1 MLIAKKEG
9 ISHRGTEA
17 QRKKSKE
24 SRVKIGRGKGAQ
36 PEMAVSRVADVGYV
50 VVLRGLAAKQEGR

>member
-1 MLIAKKEG
+1 MIAKKEG

-36 PEMAVSRVADVGYV
+36 PEMAVSRVA
-50 VVLRGLAAKQEGR
+50 KQEGR